1 MQRPEGALRVGR
13 DAQERLEPWCQ
24 LLGAVV
30 RTVPRRLPRRA
41 EAEVVE
47 DASDGEGVGHVRDD
61 THALAVA
68 GTDERIHLVAAS
80 SSEIEA
86 RRQPERPGLVGQ
98 VTHAG

>member
-30 RTVPRRLPRRA
+30 RTVPRHLPRRA

-68 GTDERIHLVAAS
+68 GTDEGIHLVAAS
-80 SSEIEA
+80 SSELKRA
-86 RRQPERPGLVGQ
+86 VSPNVRGWLVR
-98 VTHAG
+98 